1 MQSPLIFKQKNIQI
15 DLDLFILG
23 HVNEL
28 VFDSVLST
36 FFLDYD
42 KQLYETTSL
51 MKTKDLE

>member
-1 MQSPLIFKQKNIQI
+1 MAEETLNLKQKNIQI
-15 DLDLFILG
+15 DLDLFVLG
-23 HVNEL
+23 HVNDL

-51 MKTKDLE
+51 MKTKD

>member
-1 MQSPLIFKQKNIQI
+1 MQSPMMYKQKNIQI
-15 DLDLFILG
+15 DLDLFVLG
-23 HVNEL
+23 HVNDL

-51 MKTKDLE
+51 MKTKD